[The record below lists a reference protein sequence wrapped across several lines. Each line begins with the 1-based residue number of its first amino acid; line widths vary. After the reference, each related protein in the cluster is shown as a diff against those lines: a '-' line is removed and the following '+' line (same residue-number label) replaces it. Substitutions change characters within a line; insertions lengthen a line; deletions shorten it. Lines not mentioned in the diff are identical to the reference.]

1 MSLIN
6 FFFLQKYF
14 PGCPD
19 NWVIIYYFWGGKTQK
34 REIQEAF
41 VFLKRNHKRFSR
53 VESGVKIED
62 LSEEQEKGQMMG
74 GHAKEK
80 RDPGKG
86 RTGLVVLSSLT
97 KDLPFPV
104 CATKV
109 HKRWGWGNW
118 LGKEGFQLYICI
130 SLQYWII
137 MISARLNDRVQDDFL
152 YKPAK
157 LSLLHIRITTILW
170 LHCIDVAL
178 IFKK

>member
-6 FFFLQKYF
+6 FFFLRKYF

-19 NWVIIYYFWGGKTQK
+19 NWVISYYFWGRRTTQK

-53 VESGVKIED
+53 LESGVKIED

-118 LGKEGFQLYICI
+118 LGKEGFQLYICM

-137 MISARLNDRVQDDFL
+137 MISARLNDRVEDDFL

-170 LHCIDVAL
+170 LHWCGTDV
-178 IFKK
+178 